1 MVIHIA
7 PIGKETKHVEEW
19 LREVTPVTKI
29 WLIHSK
35 KKDGVVDFSKYA
47 KNLAKKLKK
56 DYSGIEIKSKIID
69 NPFGMNDTMKAITEI
84 VEIEKDAERQD
95 FAINVT
101 GGTNVMATGAIL
113 SAMLLGT
120 KAYYVLNRDK
130 NPGQK
135 KYVDELPIPNIGII
149 KMNKTQQK
157 VLNIISK
164 SSFTLKDPESGKE
177 ETETGVITN
186 QDLLNE
192 LKESQITGDKR
203 KRQKGATKL
212 NYITSQL
219 RKKKLIEKI
228 HGVER
233 YEEITEKNS
242 KGFFEKK
249 YVKVKN
255 ESKIK
260 WAITPQGEIKAK
272 DFLMKDSDITDEIFK
287 KN

>member
-135 KYVDELPIPNIGII
+135 SYVEELPIPSIGIA
-149 KMNKTQQK
+149 KMNDIQQEI
-157 VLNIISK
+157 LNIVS
-164 SSFTLKDPESGKE
+164 E
-177 ETETGVITN
+177 EFFRLPGRKGIKKIEEGPGVITN
-186 QDLLNE
+186 QKLL
-192 LKESQITGDKR
+192 QILEWEKKTKAGKDARQKR
-203 KRQKGATKL
+203 IRQKGATRL
-212 NYITSQL
+212 TAIM
-219 RKKKLIEKI
+219 KKLEEKGYVEI
-228 HGVER
+228 IRGVPEN
-233 YEEITEKNS
+233 KLVP
-242 KGFFEKK
+242 GFGETGGDK
-249 YVKVKN
+249 YIQ
-255 ESKIK
+255 KINQRAIK
-260 WAITPQGEIKAK
+260 YKITPAGRRQARNSMMLKE
-272 DFLMKDSDITDEIFK
+272 
-287 KN
+287 